1 MAMIKQAPPWITYVS
16 ELEQLFKLDDEVHV
30 VYDNDEHNVKLYVE
44 NAEKATALMNLIPEK
59 KEFGNVTLTIEV
71 VPANG
76 YERFNV
82 DNEYQAA
89 LNGNGAFSFIK
100 VVSGVFTN
108 NITYVVFKNRV
119 VQYFDDNLGDIYGQ
133 RSTLYQEIA
142 KNIFGETEGVFF
154 CTDVPASVR
163 EAGRVPAN
171 L

>member
-1 MAMIKQAPPWITYVS
+1 MAMIRQAPPWITYVS

-71 VPANG
+71 VPTNG
-76 YERFNV
+76 CERFNV
-82 DNEYQAA
+82 DNEYEAA

-100 VVSGVFTN
+100 VVRGIFTN

-142 KNIFGETEGVFF
+142 KNIFGENEGVFF

>member
-59 KEFGNVTLTIEV
+59 REFGNVTLTIDV

-76 YERFNV
+76 CERFNV
-82 DNEYQAA
+82 SNEYQAA
-89 LNGNGAFSFIK
+89 FNGNGAFSFIK
-100 VVSGVFTN
+100 VVKGVFSN
-108 NITYVVFKNRV
+108 SITYVVFKNRV

-142 KNIFGETEGVFF
+142 KNIFGENDGVFF
-154 CTDVPASVR
+154 CTDIPVSVR
-163 EAGRVPAN
+163 LTGGVHAN

>member
-71 VPANG
+71 VPTNG
-76 YERFNV
+76 CERFNV
-82 DNEYQAA
+82 DNEYEAA

-100 VVSGVFTN
+100 VVRGIFTN

-142 KNIFGETEGVFF
+142 KHIFGEKDGVFF